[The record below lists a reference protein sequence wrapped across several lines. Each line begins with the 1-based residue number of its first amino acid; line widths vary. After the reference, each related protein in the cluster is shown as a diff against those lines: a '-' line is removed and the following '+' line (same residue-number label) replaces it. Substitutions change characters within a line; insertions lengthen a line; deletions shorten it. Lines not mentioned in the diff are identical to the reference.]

1 VSLIKLTTTTTTTTT
16 TATTATTVVFLLW
29 QVVPYVAGNGPVW
42 HHMVAP
48 ITSSCS
54 ENWWKTL
61 LFINVRAS
69 CPQRKLVM
77 HNRLIY
83 RLAMLCRTFISPMN
97 NAPLGH
103 GTLLMTCSSTS
114 WRLSCSWHTCTT
126 NLSDGRSPVRSFPS
140 SAESRAAIVI
150 ISIARL
156 LTRVVGHRSVFLFI
170 GSIVANMVTSIEFD
184 LVAYPL
190 LNSLG
195 LGEPVEVSA
204 EASTNVMANIYFLPW
219 TRCGPYLVG
228 FMMAYILLEKGEHY
242 SVPAGIRI
250 ISLALSGLVI
260 VVLIFITYTEANFG
274 WKSQAISVIWFS
286 FSRQVWA
293 IGTIHV
299 DNDEEEMVVVVV
311 EGLARGGCN
320 FAELTR
326 CATTTA
332 LGTWILFMI
341 WGFGG
346 PIRKFLSLRI
356 WVPLA
361 RLSFSAYL
369 WQSVVIVR
377 VV

>member
-1 VSLIKLTTTTTTTTT
+1 
-16 TATTATTVVFLLW
+16 
-29 QVVPYVAGNGPVW
+29 
-42 HHMVAP
+42 
-48 ITSSCS
+48 
-54 ENWWKTL
+54 
-61 LFINVRAS
+61 
-69 CPQRKLVM
+69 
-77 HNRLIY
+77 
-83 RLAMLCRTFISPMN
+83 
-97 NAPLGH
+97 
-103 GTLLMTCSSTS
+103 
-114 WRLSCSWHTCTT
+114 
-126 NLSDGRSPVRSFPS
+126 
-140 SAESRAAIVI
+140 
-150 ISIARL
+150 
-156 LTRVVGHRSVFLFI
+156 
-170 GSIVANMVTSIEFD
+170 MVTSIEFD